1 MKKLSALIPREQT
14 DELMRTLQRLRC
26 VGIER
31 LVSDGDAADP
41 TAGEALCAAVPD
53 GAGDAAPVPAKDGAG
68 NAGGTAAVTQEGAKK
83 PAADD
88 EVLASFILPDSIATA
103 AGLAEYDVSADIAR
117 MEEKRSQ
124 LTAAI
129 AFLGEHFTA
138 KHPLFHDPEVI
149 GIEKFEDERLAGA
162 DDALERAARI
172 MNDLS
177 SAKRTAAELL
187 SQIDSLTPFEPVD
200 IPLPTFSTEYTESVC
215 GTVPVSCDTAALD
228 AALAEHACVFET
240 VSESRVCRGAILTA
254 YREEL
259 ADCMAIASSFGFV
272 TATAEA
278 KASEGYARGRLN
290 KAKSELATC
299 RAIADGKKAEAEKC
313 ANESLGELRTYLDYV
328 DTTLAR
334 LTESTKLR
342 QTESCTVI
350 GAYVP
355 EKAAAKVTALL
366 DGMNAAWELSEVD
379 GEREDVPVLLS
390 NGALGS
396 QFEPIVG
403 LYSMPKYGT
412 FDPSLIMSFFYILI
426 FGLMFADVGYGL
438 TLTLGCILGLRLM
451 HPKPGLKK
459 FLTMFA
465 VCGVASMVGGALFGG
480 YFGDLPARIMEDFFG
495 VTKAPDMAL
504 AFNMIDEPISFLIV
518 SLAMGALHLLCGMA
532 IRFILLWK
540 DGKIFEAVFDVG
552 SWFVLFAG
560 IALAVAVNSSVGI
573 ALCIAGVLMLVAT
586 QGREAKNP
594 VMRVLKG
601 IMSLYDLISYASDL
615 LSYSR
620 ILALSLASA
629 VIANVVNIFGTMGG
643 PGIGG
648 VISLILAFAIGHTL
662 NFAVNILGTYVHTSR
677 LQYIEFFGKFY
688 ESGGREF
695 TPLAPESRYALFN

>member
-1 MKKLSALIPREQT
+1 MKKLSVLVPRDQT
-14 DELMRTLQRLRC
+14 DAVMRALQRERC

-31 LVSDGDAADP
+31 LTSEEGDGDGREDILR
-41 TAGEALCAAVPD
+41 TGQLSGGED
-53 GAGDAAPVPAKDGAG
+53 QSPVPESA
-68 NAGGTAAVTQEGAKK
+68 
-83 PAADD
+83 PAALPDD
-88 EVLASFILPDSIATA
+88 ELLPDFILPGSIAGA
-103 AGLAEYDVSADIAR
+103 AELAQYDVSGEIAR
-117 MEEKRSQ
+117 MEQKRTELNS
-124 LTAAI
+124 AI
-129 AFLGEHFTA
+129 SFLGGHFTA

-149 GIEKFEDERLAGA
+149 GVESFESQRLGAADAMLEKAG
-162 DDALERAARI
+162 RI
-172 MNDLS
+172 MSDLA
-177 SAKRTAAELL
+177 SAKHRETELCAL
-187 SQIDSLTPFEPVD
+187 IDSLAPFASVD
-200 IPLPTFSTEYTESVC
+200 VPLPRFRTEYTQGVC
-215 GTVPVSCDTAALD
+215 GTVPPSCDMAALD
-228 AALAEHACVFET
+228 AALKDYACVFET
-240 VSESRVCRGAILTA
+240 LSVSKLCSAAVLTA
-254 YREEL
+254 HRSDFDACL
-259 ADCMAIASSFGFV
+259 AIASSFGFTV
-272 TATAEA
+272 TSAEA
-278 KASEGYARGRLN
+278 KAPEGCAAGRMS

-299 RAIADGKKAEAEKC
+299 RAVSEGKKAEAEKY
-313 ANESLGELRTYLDYV
+313 ANECLGELRTYLDYV

-334 LTESTKLR
+334 LRESAKLR
-342 QTESCTVI
+342 QTGSCTVI

-355 EKAAAKVTALL
+355 KRAAGRITALL
-366 DGMNAAWELSEVD
+366 DEMGAAWELSEAD
-379 GEREDVPVLLS
+379 GGHENVPVLLS
-390 NGALGS
+390 NGRFAS

-403 LYSMPKYGT
+403 LYSLPGYGT
-412 FDPSLIMSFFYILI
+412 FDPTLIMSFFYILI

-438 TLTLGCILGLRLM
+438 TLTAGCLLGLKLM

-459 FLTMFA
+459 FLSMFA

-480 YFGDLPARIMEDFFG
+480 YFGDLPARIMEDLFG
-495 VTKAPDMAL
+495 MEKAPDMAL

-518 SLAMGALHLLCGMA
+518 SLAMGAIHLLCGMA
-532 IRFILLWK
+532 IRFVLLWR
-540 DGKIFEAVFDVG
+540 DGRIFDAIFDVG

-560 IALAVAVNSSVGI
+560 IGLAFVVRPVGI
-573 ALCIAGVLMLVAT
+573 ALIAAGVLMLVAT

-695 TPLAPESRYALFN
+695 TPLAPESRYASFN

>member
-1 MKKLSALIPREQT
+1 MKKLSVVIPREQT
-14 DELMRTLQRLRC
+14 DELMREMARLRC

-31 LVSDGDAADP
+31 LVDSAADIADDHVRHSEEITGAKDVSRP
-41 TAGEALCAAVPD
+41 QD
-53 GAGDAAPVPAKDGAG
+53 GAKIT
-68 NAGGTAAVTQEGAKK
+68 GGTSPASAEESAKK
-83 PAADD
+83 PTIDD
-88 EVLASFILPDSIATA
+88 DVLASFILPDSIATA
-103 AGLAEYDVSADIAR
+103 ADLAEYDVSADIAR
-117 MEEKRSQ
+117 MEEKKSQ

-129 AFLGEHFTA
+129 AFLSEHFTA

-149 GIEKFEDERLAGA
+149 GLESFEAERLGRA
-162 DDALERAARI
+162 DDALSKASRI
-172 MNDLS
+172 MSDLA
-177 SAKRTAAELL
+177 SAKHTAAELASL
-187 SQIDSLTPFEPVD
+187 IDSLAPFASVNVP
-200 IPLPTFSTEYTESVC
+200 IPTFATEYTESVC
-215 GTVPVSCDTAALD
+215 GTFPVSCDMSALD
-228 AALAEHACVFET
+228 EALSEHACVLET
-240 VSESRVCRGAILTA
+240 VSESKLCRAAVLVA
-254 YREEL
+254 YRDEL
-259 ADCMAIASSFGFV
+259 SDCLSIVSSFGFV

-278 KASEGYARGRLN
+278 KESDGFAKGRLER
-290 KAKSELATC
+290 AKSELSTC
-299 RAIADGKKAEAEKC
+299 RAITDSKKAEAEKC
-313 ANESLGELRTYLDYV
+313 ANECLGELRTYLDYV

-334 LTESTKLR
+334 LNESGKLR
-342 QTESCTVI
+342 QTGSCAVI

-355 EKAAAKVTALL
+355 EKAASKVTALL
-366 DGMNAAWELSEVD
+366 DSMDAAWELSEAD

-426 FGLMFADVGYGL
+426 FGLMFADVGYGF
-438 TLTLGCILGLRLM
+438 TLTLGCILGLRIM

-465 VCGVASMVGGALFGG
+465 ICGVSSMVGGALFGG
-480 YFGDLPARIMEDFFG
+480 YFGDMPTRIMEDFFG
-495 VTKAPDMAL
+495 VAKAPDMAL
-504 AFNMIDEPISFLIV
+504 AFNMIDNPIAFLIV
-518 SLAMGALHLLCGMA
+518 SLAMGALHLLCGMV
-532 IRFILLWK
+532 IRFILLWQN
-540 DGKIFEAVFDVG
+540 GKIFEAVFDVG

-560 IALAVAVNSSVGI
+560 IALSVAVRPPFGI
-573 ALCIAGVLMLVAT
+573 VLCAVGVLMLVAT

-648 VISLILAFAIGHTL
+648 VISLILAFALGHTL

-695 TPLAPESRYALFN
+695 TPLAPESRYASFN